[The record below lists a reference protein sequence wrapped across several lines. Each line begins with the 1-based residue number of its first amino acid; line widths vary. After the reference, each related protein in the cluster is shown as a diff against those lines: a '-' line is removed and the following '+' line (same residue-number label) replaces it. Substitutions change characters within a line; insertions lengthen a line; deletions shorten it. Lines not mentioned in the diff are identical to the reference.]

1 MNKIFFLLIVSFIW
15 SSCLS
20 QKTVTISGK
29 IEGLENSMIYLGNK
43 PNGINMGF
51 RYIIY
56 DSILS
61 KNGSFNF
68 KNFPFKEINF
78 YSVQIEGSQAWLPF
92 IIDTGQIFITAK
104 KDSIYIGNVSGS
116 LENDLYHLYRKKLL
130 IPFSRASK
138 PDYDSLDKYRDLDLT
153 KYDTYSKKIKQNQSA
168 FLLSRENF
176 IKEYPS
182 GYVSLLIL
190 KEVENQLSDDSLRY
204 YFNLLSSQLQAHSK
218 AAEIK
223 YRIGDLSKNIAVGGL
238 VPDFQFNDINGNK
251 NNLYNIQAPF
261 KLIVFWA
268 SWCGPCLAELP
279 ELKDF
284 HANNK
289 TVAIISFSIDY
300 DKSSWIK
307 SSNENE
313 ISWYSFSDSKG
324 PEGKFATY
332 FSVQQIPLMVL
343 LDGNNKIIKYDV
355 KKNELKDYIE
365 RK

>member
-20 QKTVTISGK
+20 QKTVNISGE

-43 PNGINMGF
+43 PEGINKGF
-51 RYIIY
+51 QYIIY
-56 DSILS
+56 DSMFS
-61 KNGSFNF
+61 KDGSFNF
-68 KNFPFKEINF
+68 KNFNFKETNF
-78 YSVQIEGSQAWLPF
+78 YSVAIEGSQAWLTF
-92 IIDTGQIFITAK
+92 VIDTGQIFINAK
-104 KDSIYIGNVSGS
+104 KDSIYKGNVSGS
-116 LENDLYHLYRKKLL
+116 LENDFYHLYRKKLL
-130 IPFSRASK
+130 IPFYLASNS
-138 PDYDSLDKYRDLDLT
+138 DFDSLDKYRDLDLA
-153 KYDTYSKKIKQNQSA
+153 KYDIYSKRVKRNQDT
-168 FLLSRENF
+168 LLLNQEIF
-176 IKEYPS
+176 IKEHPS
-182 GYVSLLIL
+182 NYVSLLIL
-190 KEVENQLSDDSLRY
+190 KEAERQFSNDSLRY
-204 YFNLLSSQLQAHSK
+204 YFNLLSSQLQTNSK
-218 AAEIK
+218 AAQLK
-223 YRIGDLSKNIAVGGL
+223 YRIGDLTKNITTGSS
-238 VPDFQFNDINGNK
+238 VPDFQFNNINGDK
-251 NNLYNIQAPF
+251 DNLYNIQSPF

-279 ELKDF
+279 DLKDF
-284 HANNK
+284 HSNNK
-289 TVAIISFSIDY
+289 NVAIISFSIDY

-355 KKNELKDYIE
+355 KINELKDYIE